1 MRTTIALDP
10 DIEAAVERL
19 RRRGPRAERGGQF
32 ARSSLWLV
40 PTKQAQPYAM
50 SPRPM
55 GAKIDVDNIGEV
67 LDLLDEPLMLLD
79 ANILLYATDAGSY
92 QHQPEAALLTSLM
105 NGTRRVGLPWQ
116 TIGAFVRISTNP
128 RAYAS
133 PATGPEAWAW
143 VRDGSPETSPGSHPP
158 PRRRLACTDS
168 SAARYRSPAIPFRA
182 AMLAALAIEHG
193 LELWSTDTDFARFP
207 GLRWRNPLTTG

>member
-1 MRTTIALDP
+1 
-10 DIEAAVERL
+10 
-19 RRRGPRAERGGQF
+19 
-32 ARSSLWLV
+32 
-40 PTKQAQPYAM
+40 
-50 SPRPM
+50 
-55 GAKIDVDNIGEV
+55 
-67 LDLLDEPLMLLD
+67 MLLD
-79 ANILLYATDAGSY
+79 ANILLYATDAGSP
-92 QHQPEAALLTSLM
+92 QHQPAAALLTSLM

-143 VRDGSPETSPGSHPP
+143 VEGWLARDVAWIPP
-158 PRRRLACTDS
+158 ATEATARVYGQLS
-168 SAARYRSPAIPFRA
+168 SQLSVTGNLVPD